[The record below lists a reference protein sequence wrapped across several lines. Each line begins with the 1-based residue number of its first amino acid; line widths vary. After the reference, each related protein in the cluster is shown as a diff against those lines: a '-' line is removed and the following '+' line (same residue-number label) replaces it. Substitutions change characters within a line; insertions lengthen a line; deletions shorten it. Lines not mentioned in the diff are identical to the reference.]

1 MKENPYE
8 QMDQGAHRIAFLIAG
23 YIRGTISEQDHDELD
38 DWVNESDHNMK
49 LFEELT
55 DDDNLEQNLA
65 WMDQLNAAQSYEKLL
80 ADGKFNIQTKRFRL
94 SKVWM
99 AAASVILLAGIF
111 FVYQYVTKSMKT
123 KDPLIAERSTLQ
135 PGGNKAT
142 LTLEDGT
149 VIDLSS
155 AKNGLLNADSG
166 ISVIKT
172 QDGSMVYEDDTI
184 VQTAPVMH
192 TLSTPVGGQYQVT
205 LPDGTKV
212 WLNASSSLKYPS
224 RFTGAERLVQLSGEA
239 YFEVAKNID
248 KRFMV
253 MAAGTK
259 VEVLGTHFNINAYN
273 DEPSLTT
280 TLLEG
285 SVKVSAG
292 SDFKML
298 IPGQQS
304 AVIADE
310 ISIATVDTSNIVAWK
325 NNEFKFADAPIETV
339 MRQVKRWYG
348 AEIIYQDKVAHHFN
362 ATVDRTEPID
372 QLLHYLEETG
382 QVHFKLDN
390 KKIIVMK

>member
-1 MKENPYE
+1 MKENPYAN
-8 QMDQGAHRIAFLIAG
+8 MDKGAYRIAFLIAG
-23 YIRGTISEQDHDELD
+23 YIRGTITEKDHDELD
-38 DWVNESDHNMK
+38 NWVNESDHNMQ

-55 DDDNLEQNLA
+55 DEDNLEQNLA
-65 WMDQLNAAQSYEKLL
+65 WMDKVNAEQSYEKLL
-80 ADGKFNIQTKRFRL
+80 ADGKFKKPVKRF
-94 SKVWM
+94 KINTVWM
-99 AAASVILLAGIF
+99 AAASVILVVGIF
-111 FVYQYVTKSMKT
+111 FIYQYVTKSMKT
-123 KDPLIAERSTLQ
+123 KDPLIAEGSTLQ

-142 LTLEDGT
+142 LTLENGT

-172 QDGSMVYEDDTI
+172 QDGRMVYEDDTE
-184 VQTAPVMH
+184 VQTASVMH
-192 TLSTPVGGQYQVT
+192 TLATPVGGQYQVT
-205 LPDGTKV
+205 LPDGTRV
-212 WLNASSSLKYPS
+212 WLNASSMLKYPS
-224 RFTGAERLVQLSGEA
+224 RFTGNDRIVELSGEG
-239 YFEVAKNID
+239 YFEVAKNVSNPFRVI
-248 KRFMV
+248 
-253 MAAGTK
+253 AADVN
-259 VEVLGTHFNINAYN
+259 VEVLGTHFNINAYS
-273 DEPSLTT
+273 DEPSLTA

-285 SVKVSAG
+285 SVKVSKG

-304 AVIADE
+304 SVINNE
-310 ISIATVDTSNIVAWK
+310 IRISTVDTSNIVAWK
-325 NNEFKFADAPIETV
+325 NNEFKFTDAPIENI

-372 QLLHYLEETG
+372 KLLHYLEGTG